1 MTIPGQQQF
10 VNMQQSPTSFM
21 QNANQSFGIPT
32 NMINASTPHAQST
45 LGSQRA
51 VSNADLLQFMNSKF
65 DDITKRLQKLE
76 DLETK
81 VIEVDSKLSRLWSD
95 LDKRVTNNTDTAR
108 KTEEKVDETNFA
120 LGKALEEVN
129 SLKTKNDE
137 LKDLI
142 TDLQSKNMMKNL
154 IVGGIT
160 DSADERNEDTE
171 NSVRKFLVEK
181 LKIAEERAKNIQ
193 FEKVQRIS
201 RAGFRPRGII
211 GCFSDM
217 RDKDNVK
224 SCRGHLKDTGY
235 YMHDQYHREVV
246 QYRKKLLPLVKKAK
260 DDNKDVYIR
269 YNKLIVAGREYTGG
283 KYGPLP

>member
-1 MTIPGQQQF
+1 
-10 VNMQQSPTSFM
+10 
-21 QNANQSFGIPT
+21 
-32 NMINASTPHAQST
+32 
-45 LGSQRA
+45 
-51 VSNADLLQFMNSKF
+51 
-65 DDITKRLQKLE
+65 
-76 DLETK
+76 
-81 VIEVDSKLSRLWSD
+81 
-95 LDKRVTNNTDTAR
+95 
-108 KTEEKVDETNFA
+108 
-120 LGKALEEVN
+120 
-129 SLKTKNDE
+129 
-137 LKDLI
+137 
-142 TDLQSKNMMKNL
+142 MMKNL

-235 YMHDQYHREVV
+235 YMHDQYPREVV
-246 QYRKKLLPLVKKAK
+246 PYRKKLLPLVKKAK

-269 YNKLIVAGREYTGG
+269 YNKLIVAGRVYTGG

>member
-142 TDLQSKNMMKNL
+142 TDLQSKNIMKNL
-154 IVGGIT
+154 IVGGIR

-181 LKIAEERAKNIQ
+181 LKIAEERAK
-193 FEKVQRIS
+193 KV
-201 RAGFRPRGII
+201 
-211 GCFSDM
+211 
-217 RDKDNVK
+217 
-224 SCRGHLKDTGY
+224 
-235 YMHDQYHREVV
+235 
-246 QYRKKLLPLVKKAK
+246 
-260 DDNKDVYIR
+260 
-269 YNKLIVAGREYTGG
+269 
-283 KYGPLP
+283 